1 MSRYH
6 HRPENRRGWTRIR
19 ARAIRAAG
27 RRCVVCRRAGRLE
40 VHHPIPLSRGGDND
54 QALEVVC
61 RICHL
66 ARHHKND
73 PARVAWVSF
82 VQELAAC

>member
-1 MSRYH
+1 MSRH
-6 HRPENRRGWTRIR
+6 HRRPENTRGWARIR
-19 ARAIRAAG
+19 AIAIAKAG
-27 RRCVVCRRAGRLE
+27 RRCSVCHRAGRLE
-40 VHHPIPLSRGGDND
+40 VHHPIPLSQGGGNG